1 MTNISVNTIAPV
13 SDIDPFADELLAYP
27 YEAHRDLRAMGPV
40 VWLEHY
46 GVWGVSRYAEV
57 AQIFGDAETFCSSA
71 GVGLTDFRKEKPWR
85 SRSPLIESDRP
96 EHTQARRV
104 VTEVLSP
111 VAVRKQKDHFM
122 ERATSLVQELVE
134 RGSFDAVSDLAEAY
148 PLEVVPDLF
157 GVSQTG
163 RENLLPY
170 GSMAFNA
177 FGPRNKHFDNAMEN
191 AESVTAWIMEQSRPG
206 GTSENALGARIH
218 EANAAAGNPPE
229 LGTILVRSLLAAG
242 TDTTV
247 NAIGSAVLCFAEFPE
262 QFDALRADPGLAR
275 AAFEEVIRYESP
287 VQMFFRTTTRTVELG
302 GVEIPD
308 GDKVL
313 MFLGSANRDPN
324 HWGED
329 SETFNINRRV
339 TGHVGFGYG
348 IHACVGQMLARLEG
362 ECVLTA
368 LAQQVR
374 RIKLDGPV
382 KRKLNN
388 TLRGLDSLP
397 VSVTASP

>member
-1 MTNISVNTIAPV
+1 MTTDTAIPTNVPI
-13 SDIDPFADELLAYP
+13 SDIDPFSDEFLTDP
-27 YEAHRDLRAMGPV
+27 YRAHRELRAAGPV
-40 VWLEHY
+40 VWLERY
-46 GVWGVSRYAEV
+46 RAWGVSHYQAV
-57 AQIFGDAETFCSSA
+57 AQIFRDPETFCSSA
-71 GVGLTDFRKEKPWR
+71 GVGLTDFRKEEPWR
-85 SRSPLIESDRP
+85 SRSPLIESDPP

-111 VAVRKQKDHFM
+111 VAVRQQKDHFM
-122 ERATSLVQELVE
+122 ERATILVQELVE
-134 RGSFDAVSDLAEAY
+134 RGSFDAVSDLGEAY

-157 GVSQTG
+157 GVSKQG

-177 FGPRNKHFDNAMEN
+177 FGPRNKHFHKAMEN
-191 AESVTAWIMEQSRPG
+191 AESVTEWIMDQSRPG
-206 GTSENALGARIH
+206 GADGLGARIH
-218 EANAAAGNPPE
+218 EANAAAGNSTE

-247 NAIGSAVLCFAEFPE
+247 HAIGNAVLCFAEYPE
-262 QFDALRADPGLAR
+262 QYAALHANPSLAR

-287 VQMFFRTTTRTVELG
+287 VQTFFRTTTRPADVSG
-302 GVEIPD
+302 FVIPE
-308 GDKVL
+308 GEKVL
-313 MFLGSANRDPN
+313 MFLGAANRDER

-329 SETFNINRRV
+329 AEAFNISRRV

-368 LAQQVR
+368 LAQQVS
-374 RIKLDGPV
+374 RIELNGPV

-388 TLRGLDSLP
+388 TLRGLESLP
-397 VSVTASP
+397 VTVSASQ